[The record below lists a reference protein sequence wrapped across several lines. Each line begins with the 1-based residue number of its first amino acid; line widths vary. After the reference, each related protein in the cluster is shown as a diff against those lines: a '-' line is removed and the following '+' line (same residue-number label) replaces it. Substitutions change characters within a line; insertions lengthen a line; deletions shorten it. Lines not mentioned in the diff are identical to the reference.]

1 MTGGC
6 DLITK
11 KKNSHGLCDGIL
23 YRFGNINRA
32 SDGGTTKSILENSIF
47 RFEGFQ
53 FGLFTFREIKGNWTV
68 SLSSNQLIGK
78 NIKEVNLP

>member
-11 KKNSHGLCDGIL
+11 KIISHPLCDGKL

-32 SDGGTTKSILENSIF
+32 RDGGTTKSILENSIF
-47 RFEGFQ
+47 RFEGIQ

-78 NIKEVNLP
+78 NIKEVKSF